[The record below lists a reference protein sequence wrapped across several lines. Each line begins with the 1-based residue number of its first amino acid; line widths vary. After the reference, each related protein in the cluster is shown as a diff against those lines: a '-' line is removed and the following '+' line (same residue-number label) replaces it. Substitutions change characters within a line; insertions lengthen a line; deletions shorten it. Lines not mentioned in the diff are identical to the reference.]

1 MVKKGTKPEIKTAEK
16 PELVSAE
23 VEESAD
29 EDIQQD
35 FKFCVKTHKRKILM
49 FQMELVAV
57 SKEFRKI
64 KNNVKDDN
72 LKLFEGKVLALE
84 QHFSNCVPRNICAP
98 RAYVK
103 CSAHVRTWR
112 EAGGQLPPKFP
123 KFGQN
128 SNVSGSDKKIFGQNK
143 NFSGSDMKN
152 LGKV

>member
-29 EDIQQD
+29 EVIQQD
-35 FKFCVKTHKRKILM
+35 FKFCVKTHKKKILM

-57 SKEFRKI
+57 SKEFCEI

-84 QHFSNCVPRNICAP
+84 EQVCSIYLITLDNVEQCGDELEA
-98 RAYVK
+98 RAERLLDWMTPEPYQG
-103 CSAHVRTWR
+103 HVVLCLIIAINLDQNLVRLFQR
-112 EAGGQLPPKFP
+112 ER
-123 KFGQN
+123 
-128 SNVSGSDKKIFGQNK
+128 I
-143 NFSGSDMKN
+143 
-152 LGKV
+152 